1 MRTIQTPNDM
11 KQHIGEEFG
20 VSEWVTVDQ
29 AMIDKFAEAT
39 GDHQWIHVD
48 VARAKEEM
56 PDGKTIAHGFLTLS
70 LIPRLAAGIWKIE
83 QRSRGVNYGLNKLRF
98 TGTVPV
104 DTRVRL
110 RQTLVNADDVKN
122 DGVRLTFEH
131 VVEIEG
137 AERPALVA
145 EGLSIVY
152 P

>member
-1 MRTIQTPNDM
+1 
-11 KQHIGEEFG
+11 
-20 VSEWVTVDQ
+20 
-29 AMIDKFAEAT
+29 
-39 GDHQWIHVD
+39 
-48 VARAKEEM
+48 M

-70 LIPRLAAGIWKIE
+70 LIPRLSAGIWKIE

-110 RQTLVNADDVKN
+110 RQTLVNAEDVKN
-122 DGVRLTFEH
+122 DGVRLT
-131 VVEIEG
+131 VEIEG

>member
-1 MRTIQTPNDM
+1 M

>member
-1 MRTIQTPNDM
+1 
-11 KQHIGEEFG
+11 
-20 VSEWVTVDQ
+20 
-29 AMIDKFAEAT
+29 
-39 GDHQWIHVD
+39 
-48 VARAKEEM
+48 
-56 PDGKTIAHGFLTLS
+56 
-70 LIPRLAAGIWKIE
+70 
-83 QRSRGVNYGLNKLRF
+83 
-98 TGTVPV
+98 VPV

-110 RQTLVNADDVKN
+110 RQTLVNAEDVKN